1 MWQAQGRSSN
11 VNRNW
16 NLTHIKPRHT
26 KKFTHTHYL
35 PSPSPLCAAS
45 VKAEALKCKRFMK
58 FIYVP
63 VKMPTAAESR
73 RERERGG
80 RGKREVYLGQAN
92 ITFPST
98 GSGCHHNFSLLR
110 RSRKR
115 ICDKTHSSRPRPTT
129 SLPPLLPL
137 GPAGPWLGA
146 VGWAQLTEGWAS
158 PWRLLQLV
166 SNDSERRA
174 PSWLNPVKI

>member
-1 MWQAQGRSSN
+1 MTIHLCGRHKEGPAMSSVTETSHTSYQGS
-11 VNRNW
+11 
-16 NLTHIKPRHT
+16 
-26 KKFTHTHYL
+26 THTHYL
-35 PSPSPLCAAS
+35 PSPRCAAS

-63 VKMPTAAESR
+63 VKMPTATESR
-73 RERERGG
+73 RERGG
-80 RGKREVYLGQAN
+80 RWAKAKGKCIWGRLTSHSHQLAAAA
-92 ITFPST
+92 ITIFRCC
-98 GSGCHHNFSLLR
+98 GVVVSGFATKLIQVDHAPPPACPL
-110 RSRKR
+110 
-115 ICDKTHSSRPRPTT
+115 
-129 SLPPLLPL
+129 SLPFR
-137 GPAGPWLGA
+137 PAGPWLGA

>member
-11 VNRNW
+11 VKRNW
-16 NLTHIKPRHT
+16 NLTHIITRQHT
-26 KKFTHTHYL
+26 HTHTHYL
-35 PSPSPLCAAS
+35 PSPRCAAS

-63 VKMPTAAESR
+63 VKMPTATESR

-80 RGKREVYLGQAN
+80 RWEVYLGQAN

-129 SLPPLLPL
+129 SLPPVPSLWTSWTMARWGRLSTVDGRL
-137 GPAGPWLGA
+137 GIALEAPPAC
-146 VGWAQLTEGWAS
+146 
-158 PWRLLQLV
+158 
-166 SNDSERRA
+166 
-174 PSWLNPVKI
+174 